1 MSILDYSYQLL
12 SKLKN
17 KEMTFSYVI
26 NKKIGPDEIDSPLV
40 MPLKDA
46 MKAVVNRYYFL
57 AWEVKH
63 YLKGIALSE
72 YELDIL
78 VLALALTRY
87 SRNLEE
93 GRIESE
99 LTETLSRNGS
109 ALETET
115 VLKMIGELKEKATT
129 LPDVFNENFSKKIS
143 LNYAYPE
150 WLVSM
155 MRKHYGT
162 RFTYKS
168 IAASRKSTPISICTN
183 EILTD
188 KIEDEV
194 FQKTETTANSYFYV
208 GKKKLFEEELFLS
221 RKVFVLDQSEQKVLD
236 NLKIVQGEKI
246 LMYGK
251 FEPSFV
257 VDICAKLMDLGKV
270 RVALE
275 NGEAVGN
282 LRKVV
287 QKFRFRSCEVFESP
301 LNLICTHSSDDN
313 DRVIVLPENSE
324 LGLIRKKPEVLLSL
338 KKEDL
343 DAYIEGETAVLN
355 EMAQYVKSDGELDYL
370 VPTLNKKESFGLI
383 RNFLQEH
390 PQFGLIEEKTI
401 FPFEYKGEGIYYAR
415 LRKLGK

>member
-1 MSILDYSYQLL
+1 MSILDYAYQLL
-12 SKLKN
+12 CKLKN
-17 KEMTFSYVI
+17 KEMTFSFVI
-26 NKKIGPDEIDSPLV
+26 NKKIGANEIDAPLV

-72 YELDIL
+72 SELDVL

-87 SRNLEE
+87 SRNLDA

-99 LTETLSRNGS
+99 LTAFLSESGS
-109 ALETET
+109 ALDTET
-115 VLKMIGELKEKATT
+115 VLKMIGELKEKTTT
-129 LPDVFNENFSKKIS
+129 LPDAFNENISKKSS

-188 KIEDEV
+188 GIEDEA
-194 FQKTETTANSYFYV
+194 FEKTETTANSYFYV

-236 NLKIVQGEKI
+236 NLKIVQGERI

-257 VDICAKLMDLGKV
+257 VDTLVKLMDLGKV
-270 RVALE
+270 RVALDHPDTV
-275 NGEAVGN
+275 NA

-287 QKFRFRSCEVFESP
+287 GKFRFRSCEVFESP

-313 DRVIVLPENSE
+313 DRVIVLPESSE
-324 LGLIRKKPEVLLSL
+324 LGLVRKKPEVLLSL

-343 DAYIEGETAVLN
+343 DAYIEGQTAVLN
-355 EMAQYVKSDGELDYL
+355 EMGQYVKNDGELDYL

-383 RNFLQEH
+383 RQFLDTH

-401 FPFEYKGEGIYYAR
+401 FPFEYRGEGVYYAR

>member
-1 MSILDYSYQLL
+1 MSILDYAYQLL
-12 SKLKN
+12 CKLKN
-17 KEMTFSYVI
+17 KEMTFSFVI
-26 NKKIGPDEIDSPLV
+26 NKKIGANEIDAPLV

-72 YELDIL
+72 SELDVL

-87 SRNLEE
+87 SRNLDA

-99 LTETLSRNGS
+99 LTAFLSESGS
-109 ALETET
+109 ALDTET
-115 VLKMIGELKEKATT
+115 VLKMIGELKEKTTT
-129 LPDVFNENFSKKIS
+129 LPDAFNENFSKKSS

-188 KIEDEV
+188 GIEDEA
-194 FQKTETTANSYFYV
+194 FEKTETTANSYFYV

-236 NLKIVQGEKI
+236 NLKIVQGERI

-257 VDICAKLMDLGKV
+257 VDTLVKLMDLGKV
-270 RVALE
+270 RVALDHPDTV
-275 NGEAVGN
+275 NA

-287 QKFRFRSCEVFESP
+287 GKFRFRSCEVFESP

-313 DRVIVLPENSE
+313 DRVIVLPESSE
-324 LGLIRKKPEVLLSL
+324 LGLVRKKPEVLLSL

-343 DAYIEGETAVLN
+343 DAYIEGQTAVLN
-355 EMAQYVKSDGELDYL
+355 EMGQYVKNDGELDYL

-383 RNFLQEH
+383 RQFLDTH

-401 FPFEYKGEGIYYAR
+401 FPFEYRGEGVYYAR